1 MNRNGE
7 SWLVHRLSASLAGRS
22 VLDIGANVGDWS
34 AHVHAAA
41 PKAQLHAVEM
51 VPEFVERLRSRFGDT
66 LIVFQ
71 CGISDQEGQTVAYKL
86 GGGGRINPGDSK
98 KSREPI
104 SVQLRSGD
112 SLVAEEGLSDIA
124 LIKIDIEGY
133 DIPALRGL
141 QATIAR
147 DRPIIQFEYSRFYID
162 TRHFLSDAYALL
174 VPLGFRIGRLMP
186 NRIDFLSY
194 NRTLENFATNNY
206 VAVPKESAL

>member
-7 SWLVHRLSASLAGRS
+7 AWLVDRLSSSLAGRS

-34 AHVHAAA
+34 AHVRAAA
-41 PKAQLHAVEM
+41 PEAQLHAVEM

-71 CGISDQEGQTVAYKL
+71 CGISDREEQITAYKL
-86 GGGGRINPGDSK
+86 GGGGRINPGATK

-104 SVQLRSGD
+104 SIRLRSGD
-112 SLVAEEGLSDIA
+112 ALVAEEGLTDIA
-124 LIKIDIEGY
+124 FIKIDVDGY

-147 DRPIIQFEYSRFYID
+147 DRPVLQFEYSRYYID
-162 TRHFLSDAYALL
+162 TRHFLSDAYKLL
-174 VPLGFRIGRLMP
+174 EPLGYRIGRLMP
-186 NRIDFLSY
+186 NRINFLPYHRS
-194 NRTLENFATNNY
+194 LENFATNNFI
-206 VAVPKESAL
+206 AVPKESTL